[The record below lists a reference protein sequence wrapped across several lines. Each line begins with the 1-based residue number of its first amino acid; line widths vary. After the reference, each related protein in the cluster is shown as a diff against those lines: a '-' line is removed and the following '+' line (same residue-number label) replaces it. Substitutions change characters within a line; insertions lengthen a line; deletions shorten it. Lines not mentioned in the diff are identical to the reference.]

1 MESQKDTWL
10 SNQKSWFLIE
20 SWIPITYLS
29 SLVMIHGDRIIRM
42 AIRLCPNPISRNN
55 TV

>member
-10 SNQKSWFLIE
+10 SNQKSWFLIQ

-29 SLVMIHGDRIIRM
+29 SLVMIHGDGIIWM
-42 AIRLCPNPISRNN
+42 AIRLCRNPISRSN

>member
-1 MESQKDTWL
+1 
-10 SNQKSWFLIE
+10 
-20 SWIPITYLS
+20 
-29 SLVMIHGDRIIRM
+29 MIHSDGIIWM

>member
-1 MESQKDTWL
+1 
-10 SNQKSWFLIE
+10 
-20 SWIPITYLS
+20 
-29 SLVMIHGDRIIRM
+29 MIHGDRIIRM

>member
-1 MESQKDTWL
+1 
-10 SNQKSWFLIE
+10 
-20 SWIPITYLS
+20 
-29 SLVMIHGDRIIRM
+29 MIHDDGIIWM

>member
-1 MESQKDTWL
+1 MESEKDTWL
-10 SNQKSWFLIE
+10 WKQKSWFLIQ

-29 SLVMIHGDRIIRM
+29 SLVMIHGDGIIWM
-42 AIRLCPNPISRNN
+42 AIRLCRNPIERSN

>member
-1 MESQKDTWL
+1 
-10 SNQKSWFLIE
+10 
-20 SWIPITYLS
+20 
-29 SLVMIHGDRIIRM
+29 MIHGDGIIWM

>member
-10 SNQKSWFLIE
+10 SNQKSSFLIE
-20 SWIPITYLS
+20 SWIPITYLGC
-29 SLVMIHGDRIIRM
+29 LVMIHGDGIISM
-42 AIRLCPNPISRNN
+42 AIRLCRNPISSNN